1 MKCFI
6 TSYYDNLEFA
16 LTTKFIMRKDWDL
29 ETWLI
34 LGNKIDNDKYTR
46 TNVVHWN
53 WIEHLLPELIKCEDD
68 VIVFEDDVRI
78 DKELD
83 DLPFDDYDIIW
94 FGFRR
99 GRLEHK
105 KKTITGLQGIYFK
118 KEVLQDLK
126 DNFNKYKKKIHADN
140 CMSKF
145 CCEFMDKYKVYQPK
159 LSYVY
164 EKEHE
169 SLISLDNW
177 SMYTKPKKN
186 IENIK
191 NDKD

>member
-1 MKCFI
+1 MKCYI
-6 TSYYDNLEFA
+6 TSYHDNIDFA
-16 LTTKFIMRKDWDL
+16 FTTKFILQKDWNI

-53 WIEHLLPELIKCEDD
+53 WLEHILPELIKCDDD
-68 VIVFEDDVRI
+68 VIVFEDDVRLV
-78 DKELD
+78 KPLD

-94 FGFRR
+94 LGFRR

-126 DNFNKYKKKIHADN
+126 DNFNSYKKKIHADN

-145 CCEFMDKYKVYQPK
+145 CCEFMEKYKVYQPK

-169 SLISLDNW
+169 SKISLDNW
-177 SMYTKPKKN
+177 SMYTKSK
-186 IENIK
+186 
-191 NDKD
+191 